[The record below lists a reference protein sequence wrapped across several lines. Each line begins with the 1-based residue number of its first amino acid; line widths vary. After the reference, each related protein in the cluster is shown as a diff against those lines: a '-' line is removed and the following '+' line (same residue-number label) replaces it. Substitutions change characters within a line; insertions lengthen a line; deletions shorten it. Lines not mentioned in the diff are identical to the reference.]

1 MGSNS
6 RTLYSLALNL
16 SRIFV
21 LAVLRVLVIFV
32 YFIVANVLMIL
43 MCIFRPFHRNNVFV
57 IGKVYGFMSKLV
69 GIDLRIRV
77 PESVKKGGPYV
88 FIANHQNSYDL
99 ITICSAA
106 QRGVVTVGKKSLVF
120 IPVFGWLYW
129 LSGNILIDRNDSG
142 RAKDTLLQTVKKIQ
156 QRRLSVFFF
165 PEGTR
170 SYGRGLLPF
179 KTGAFRIALAA
190 NEPVVTVSASNLHN
204 KVKLNRWN
212 NGTVIVDL
220 SEPEVIDSKK
230 GSKYWAKHFHEK
242 MHSKIQQLNAEVAE
256 IDRQGN

>member
-1 MGSNS
+1 M
-6 RTLYSLALNL
+6 
-16 SRIFV
+16 

-32 YFIVANVLMIL
+32 YFIVANVLLIL
-43 MCIFRPFHRNNVFV
+43 MCIIRPFHRNHVYV

-69 GIDLRIRV
+69 GINVELRV
-77 PESVKKGGPYV
+77 PESVKNGGPYV

-99 ITICSAA
+99 ITVCSSA
-106 QRGVVTVGKKSLVF
+106 QKGVVTVGKKSLVM

-129 LSGNILIDRNDSG
+129 LSGNILIDRRDSG
-142 RAKDTLLQTVKKIQ
+142 RAKDTLLQTVTKIK

-190 NEPVVTVSASNLHN
+190 NEPIVTISASNIHN

-212 NGTVIVDL
+212 NGTVLIDL
-220 SEPEVIDSKK
+220 SEPEPIDSESN
-230 GSKYWAKHFHEK
+230 SKFWAKHFHEK
-242 MHSKIQQLNAEVAE
+242 MQAKIQQLDAEVAE